1 MLNPPEIKKIARA
14 TSDARLKMRY
24 LAVYHFESGYN
35 RTHIAEMLGVSRRSV
50 NMWIK
55 CYLEG
60 GLEALKSKKSPGRPI
75 QLSEE
80 QLGLLA
86 EFIEAN
92 SIKEQGGRIIAEDV
106 REYIL
111 TTFNVNY
118 AIRNVY
124 RLMHSLGFSWITSR
138 SRHPKQ
144 SLEAQEAF
152 KKLPTG
158 NDLEHPSK
166 CTT

>member
-1 MLNPPEIKKIARA
+1 MPTPTEIKKLARA

-24 LAVYHFESGYN
+24 LAVYHFESGHN

-50 NMWIK
+50 NVWIK
-55 CYLEG
+55 DYLKA
-60 GLEALKSKKSPGRPI
+60 GLDALKSKKSPGRPTR
-75 QLSEE
+75 LSEE
-80 QLGLLA
+80 QLELLA
-86 EFIEAN
+86 EFIKAN
-92 SIKEQGGRIIAEDV
+92 AIKEQGGRMIAEDV
-106 REYIL
+106 REYII

-152 KKLPTG
+152 KKT
-158 NDLEHPSK
+158 SSWK
-166 CTT
+166 QR

>member
-1 MLNPPEIKKIARA
+1 
-14 TSDARLKMRY
+14 
-24 LAVYHFESGYN
+24 
-35 RTHIAEMLGVSRRSV
+35 
-50 NMWIK
+50 MWVK

-60 GLEALKSKKSPGRPI
+60 GLEALKSKKSPGRPTR
-75 QLSEE
+75 LSEE

-86 EFIEAN
+86 EFIETN

-106 REYIL
+106 REYL
-111 TTFNVNY
+111 FTTFNVNY

-152 KKLPTG
+152 KKLPPYSPEL
-158 NDLEHPSK
+158 NPMEQVWQWLRQRCLSN
-166 CTT
+166 